1 MDTDCELV
9 FPRQEE
15 FTVTDFSAIQEYVT
29 AKGLDHICD
38 EANHMTVFVRRTPQ
52 YWRDKILA
60 SGKVYNDKYFI
71 CPPTGLSLV
80 KNDPLLQQPISAVP
94 ELNVPKESGVQQNKT
109 AERDMEIV
117 YGWDPNVHNTACEK
131 QDTNRM
137 VPGPTE
143 EEKRQCLQRIV
154 DIQEKYSGRKGRK
167 KKNKRQQCMRSI
179 ADEKVRMGIPLDEIR
194 ELQFVG
200 KKRRKKARLMQEMWA
215 KKYASRSN

>member
-15 FTVTDFSAIQEYVT
+15 FTVTDFLAIKEYVL

-52 YWRDKILA
+52 YWREKILA
-60 SGKVYNDKYFI
+60 SGKMHNDKYVI
-71 CPPTGLSLV
+71 CPPTSRLLV
-80 KNDPLLQQPISAVP
+80 TILNDPLLQQPISTVPLPNVP
-94 ELNVPKESGVQQNKT
+94 EISGVQQNKT
-109 AERDMEIV
+109 V
-117 YGWDPNVHNTACEK
+117 T
-131 QDTNRM
+131 
-137 VPGPTE
+137 GPTE
-143 EEKRQCLQRIV
+143 EEKRQCLERIK
-154 DIQEKYSGRKGRK
+154 DIQEKYTGKNTKHKLSRK
-167 KKNKRQQCMRSI
+167 QCMRSV